1 MIGSLFR
8 FVLEIGH
15 VHPGNIALEGLS
27 SLPCVDTSSSQHC
40 EDSRH
45 CLSPASTNFL
55 SCKHRSALSWRTAGS
70 PLQTPGALCPCE
82 ATSSVPGDPPSLKSE
97 LCLWGQRGQQS
108 PSGALLPILQMEPGL
123 GATAELTLSLSL
135 PWGYSAARCLLS
147 NA

>member
-1 MIGSLFR
+1 MNSSTFLFSFISTNLPLISPEGFFFKFQILYFSYLDVYLYIFYWWLVSAQPCPTLCDPTDCSMPGSGKELSQFELIGSLFR

-55 SCKHRSALSWRTAGS
+55 SCKHRSALS
-70 PLQTPGALCPCE
+70 
-82 ATSSVPGDPPSLKSE
+82 
-97 LCLWGQRGQQS
+97 
-108 PSGALLPILQMEPGL
+108 
-123 GATAELTLSLSL
+123 
-135 PWGYSAARCLLS
+135 
-147 NA
+147 